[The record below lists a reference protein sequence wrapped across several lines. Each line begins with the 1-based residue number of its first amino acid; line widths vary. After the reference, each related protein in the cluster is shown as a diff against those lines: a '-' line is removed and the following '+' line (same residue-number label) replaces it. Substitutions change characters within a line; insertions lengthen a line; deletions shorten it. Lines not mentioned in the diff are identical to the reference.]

1 MRKVRSANQYGA
13 KRSPEMEDKF
23 LGGLR
28 EGLTPKEAAER
39 IGISRTT
46 VFQWKRDD
54 ETFYARW
61 DEAIDEGT
69 DLLEKEARRRAVE
82 GVVEPVWHQG
92 AQCGEVRRYS
102 DGLLTL
108 MLKGRRSAIY
118 NTERHEHT
126 GEGGG
131 PIATETKV
139 TVEFVDA
146 VDGRKKHK

>member
-61 DEAIDEGT
+61 VEAIDEGT
-69 DLLEKEARRRAVE
+69 DLLEAEARRRAVE
-82 GVVEPVWHQG
+82 GIDEPVFYQG
-92 AQCGEVRRYS
+92 VECAVVRKYS

-108 MLKGRRSAIY
+108 MLKGRRSDVY

-126 GEGGG
+126 GDGGG

-146 VDGRKKHK
+146 ADGRRKK